1 MSVFFKA
8 SPNYDLQHGVLLSV
22 FFNHESPPLPLLL
35 SLIIIPYYYPL
46 LSSLIIIPYY
56 PISIRNL
63 LHSPAYNPSTVAWV
77 DETAGCFKVHF
88 TDRQTEQVH
97 LV

>member
-1 MSVFFKA
+1 MWTSIA
-8 SPNYDLQHGVLLSV
+8 ECSSNTNYRISIRNLLHSPAYNR
-22 FFNHESPPLPLLL
+22 LL
-35 SLIIIPYYYPL
+35 SLIIIIPYL
-46 LSSLIIIPYY
+46 IFSLIIIPYY

-88 TDRQTEQVH
+88 TDRQTE
-97 LV
+97 